1 MSRVPSPPVYAASR
15 PLLPALVVGSVV
27 LVSLGAAA
35 CGDEPTPVTLASASR
50 ASVAELVDAPASV
63 TARAVATL
71 SAPADGV
78 LTDLRVDPGD
88 TVTAGQILAVVDSPV
103 ARSRLE
109 QAGQALDAAKRAG
122 RGAGGIRRA
131 DLKRNQRAT
140 DEAAA
145 RAFATARDAAG
156 KITEPGLRDAQLA
169 QVRAAEQQYKT
180 AARAADQ
187 AVRAAQRGVAQL
199 GAAVGALGTAQRI
212 QAQQAYDLAK
222 STVDALTLRAPVG
235 GVVQLGGTA
244 DDTGPADALTGL
256 LGAAGITGGA
266 GGAGGAGA
274 TRSLGPLANPAVP
287 GVDGAVP
294 VGGLVSAGTPIMT
307 VVDLAQLGLVA
318 EVDETDIL
326 LVAPG
331 LAATVEFDAA
341 TGATYDA
348 RVHAVDVLPAAGAGA
363 GVSYRVRLALADGRY
378 PDGRPAPAPRPGMS
392 AVAHLRVRQ
401 ADDAV
406 TVPAAAV
413 FSTEGRDNV
422 WLVRSGRA
430 ERVPVTVGV
439 EGAELVQILDGVQPG
454 QQLVVRGTDRV
465 RTGQQ
470 VP

>member
-63 TARAVATL
+63 TARAMATL

-274 TRSLGPLANPAVP
+274 TRGLGPLANPAVP

-294 VGGLVSAGTPIMT
+294 VGGRVSAGTPIMT

-318 EVDETDIL
+318 EVDETDVL

-454 QQLVVRGTDRV
+454 EQLVVRGTDRV